1 MFEPFVTATIQ
12 KITLFI
18 GEHDDFFQKNPKQRA
33 ELIEKGLKIPEAFQ
47 DYLTELNEKD
57 FFKDLNLIVQYA
69 SGTKD
74 LNFRKNRFFH
84 ALTSFLTGDFA
95 RKMDLLDNEFY
106 LYSTKDRE
114 TIVEKLIAGTSQ
126 LAEALRNILL
136 NQTYQQITSAN
147 YKLVSAVEESPYI
160 LIQSPREIE
169 PKLKKEIRAK
179 IREEKSNHFPIFQ
192 INKKLIGG
200 IRVFKDG
207 ETTDNSWL
215 SRVLHFTSLTSA

>member
-1 MFEPFVTATIQ
+1 
-12 KITLFI
+12 
-18 GEHDDFFQKNPKQRA
+18 
-33 ELIEKGLKIPEAFQ
+33 
-47 DYLTELNEKD
+47 
-57 FFKDLNLIVQYA
+57 
-69 SGTKD
+69 
-74 LNFRKNRFFH
+74 
-84 ALTSFLTGDFA
+84 
-95 RKMDLLDNEFY
+95 
-106 LYSTKDRE
+106 
-114 TIVEKLIAGTSQ
+114 
-126 LAEALRNILL
+126 
-136 NQTYQQITSAN
+136 
-147 YKLVSAVEESPYI
+147 VSAVEESPYI